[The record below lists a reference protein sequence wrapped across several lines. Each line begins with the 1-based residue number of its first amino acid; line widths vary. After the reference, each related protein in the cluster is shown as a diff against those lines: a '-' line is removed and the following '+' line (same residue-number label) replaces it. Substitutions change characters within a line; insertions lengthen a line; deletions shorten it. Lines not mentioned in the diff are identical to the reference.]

1 MYLVLQRIYDFD
13 KWARQKWP
21 RTYTRLLLA
30 RLPEDNGW
38 LLIIKAVRSTPHTR
52 APAITA
58 RRPKD

>member
-1 MYLVLQRIYDFD
+1 MYLVLQSIYDFD

-38 LLIIKAVRSTPHTR
+38 LLIIKAVRSTPHQS
-52 APAITA
+52 PGHH

>member
-30 RLPEDNGW
+30 RLPADNGW
-38 LLIIKAVRSTPHTR
+38 LLIIKAVRSTP
-52 APAITA
+52 APE
-58 RRPKD
+58 

>member
-38 LLIIKAVRSTPHTR
+38 LLIIKAVRSTTP
-52 APAITA
+52 PEP
-58 RRPKD
+58 RPSQET